1 MCVIRIC
8 MSAKYNRRLPAISEH
23 ISANCATINH
33 SKWIASTGWVAGL
46 LLIVWITAWIALS
59 AVAQAQSPDERY
71 TASRDALL
79 ADIANPAASFAFAE
93 AAIEVGDIRGAI
105 SALER
110 ILLLQPE
117 LTNIKLELGLL
128 YLRSGAPAVAET
140 FLQEV
145 VEAPETPPT
154 ERGRAET
161 LLADA
166 QAAQATHR
174 ITGQLDLAMRYE
186 TNANAAP
193 TEVRFNGVGIPVTN
207 QSDIAAPDVSGLGS
221 LSLTHEYDLGY
232 EEGHTFETTFSAF
245 GIEYKDTPASNI
257 GFVGIETGPD
267 LKFNVAD
274 TPMGFRPYVGAQ
286 TLFVERTQFRNSGV
300 LGALLD
306 AEVTPR
312 TRVAFGAEGRLN
324 DFIDSPE
331 NPTAETQSGNEL
343 LTNLR
348 VTHEV
353 YPGLFVAG
361 QVFRNRFNANED
373 FETYDALGAAA
384 SISYF
389 FDNPGDPTLDPAVVR
404 LSGAWQRR
412 DYDKPNP
419 IIDPNTT
426 QKDDRYDV
434 RLGTVVPFSKDLAAT
449 FSLTYTDNQS
459 TLPNDSFDNFRVSV
473 GVRYNFS
480 VLP

>member
-1 MCVIRIC
+1 M
-8 MSAKYNRRLPAISEH
+8 
-23 ISANCATINH
+23 
-33 SKWIASTGWVAGL
+33 
-46 LLIVWITAWIALS
+46 
-59 AVAQAQSPDERY
+59 
-71 TASRDALL
+71 ASREALL
-79 ADIANPAASFAFAE
+79 TDIANPAASFAFAE
-93 AAIEVGDIRGAI
+93 AAIEIGDIRGAI
-105 SALER
+105 TALER

-128 YLRSGAPAVAET
+128 YLRSGAPGVAET
-140 FLQEV
+140 YLRDV
-145 VEAPETPPT
+145 VDSPDTPAT
-154 ERGRAET
+154 ERRRAEN

-166 QAAQATHR
+166 TAAQATHR

-207 QSDIAAPDVSGLGS
+207 PADIVAPDVSGLGS

-232 EEGHTFETTFSAF
+232 EEGHTFETTFSTF
-245 GIEYKDTPASNI
+245 GIEYRDTPASNI
-257 GFVGIETGPD
+257 GFFGIETGPD

-274 TPMGFRPYVGAQ
+274 TPLGFRPYVGAQ
-286 TLFVERTQFRNSGV
+286 TLYVERAQFRNSGV

-389 FDNPGDPTLDPAVVR
+389 FENPGDPSLDSAVVR

-434 RLGTVVPFSKDLAAT
+434 RFGTEVPFAKDLAAT